1 MQNVIG
7 TPARGNKFY
16 PRPAIVKR
24 IVQKVL
30 AGNNLQ
36 ISAPRRIGKTSILYY
51 LLDNKVDGHSYV
63 FADTGSFNNAAAFYK
78 KLLQE
83 TLKSDAV
90 SKSQKLTN
98 AFAKKGNRFL
108 SKIKSI
114 KILGHGLDLHE
125 YEGEANYYEDFCN
138 LLCGFAMEEA
148 TKLVIMVDEFPQTIQ
163 NIADAATDVEQ
174 GRKNAIQFLQENRSL
189 RTNPDIIN
197 KAIFVY
203 TGSIGLTHTVSA
215 LGGTAFINDLNSV
228 EVPALQRAEA
238 VDLLKQLLGHY
249 QFSIEEAAT
258 TYLLD
263 KIEWLIPFHIQLAV
277 QEIELLLQAG
287 EIVTPSI
294 IDKSFNTIV
303 DSRNNNHFDHYYS
316 RLKTHFK
323 GEEFVFAN
331 DLLQWIAVAQT
342 IEKGR
347 IYDLSVKYKLAERC
361 KGILETLVYDGYIN
375 NNDNVNLFRFNSPV
389 VRMWWVKNICK

>member
-24 IVQKVL
+24 IVQKIM

-36 ISAPRRIGKTSILYY
+36 VAAPRRIGKTSILYY
-51 LLDNKVDGHSYV
+51 LLDNKVDNHRYV
-63 FADTGSFNNAAAFYK
+63 FADTGSFNNGEAFYK

-83 TLKSDAV
+83 TLKSDAIA
-90 SKSQKLTN
+90 KSQKLTN
-98 AFAKKGNRFL
+98 AFAKKGNKFL

-114 KILGHGLDLHE
+114 KIFGNGLDLHE
-125 YEGEANYYEDFCN
+125 DEGKTNYYEDLCN
-138 LLCGFAMEEA
+138 LLCGFAMEEN
-148 TKLVIMVDEFPQTIQ
+148 TKLVVMVDEFPQTIQ
-163 NIADAATDVEQ
+163 NIADAETDAEQ
-174 GRKNAIQFLQENRSL
+174 GRKKAIQFLQENRSL

-197 KAIFVY
+197 KAIFIY

-228 EVPALQRAEA
+228 EVPALRQEEA
-238 VDLLKQLLGHY
+238 VDLLKQLLGYY
-249 QFSIEEAAT
+249 QFSIEEVAT
-258 TYLLD
+258 AYLLE

-277 QEIELLLQAG
+277 QEIELLLQPG
-287 EIVTPSI
+287 ESVTQSV
-294 IDKSFNTIV
+294 IDKAFNTIV
-303 DSRNNNHFDHYYS
+303 DSRNNNHFDHYYT

-323 GEEFVFAN
+323 GDEFVFAN
-331 DLLQWIAVAQT
+331 ELLQWISVKQT
-342 IEKGR
+342 LEKGR
-347 IYDLSVKYKLAERC
+347 IYDLSVKYRLEERC

-375 NNDNVNLFRFNSPV
+375 NNDNVNIFRFNSPV

>member
-16 PRPAIVKR
+16 PRPVIVKR

-63 FADTGSFNNAAAFYK
+63 FADTGSFNNAESFYK

-83 TLKSDAV
+83 ILKSDAV
-90 SKSQKLTN
+90 AKSQKLTT
-98 AFAKKGNRFL
+98 AFVKKGNKFL

-114 KILGHGLDLHE
+114 KILGNGLDLHE
-125 YEGEANYYEDFCN
+125 DEGKTNYYEDLCN
-138 LLCGFAMEEA
+138 LLCGFAMEED
-148 TKLVIMVDEFPQTIQ
+148 TKLVLMVDEFPQTIQ
-163 NIADAATDVEQ
+163 NIADSAMDVEQ
-174 GRKNAIQFLQENRSL
+174 GRKNAITFLQENRSL

-197 KAIFVY
+197 KAIFIY

-228 EVPALQRAEA
+228 EVSALHREEA
-238 VDLLKQLLGHY
+238 VDLLKQLLGYY
-249 QFSIEEAAT
+249 QFLIDETAT
-258 TYLLD
+258 SYLLD

-277 QEIELLLQAG
+277 QEIELLLQSG
-287 EIVTPSI
+287 DKVTPTI
-294 IDKSFNTIV
+294 IDKAFNTIV

-323 GEEFVFAN
+323 GDEFIFAN
-331 DLLQWIAVAQT
+331 ELLQWIAVEQT
-342 IEKGR
+342 LEKGR
-347 IYDLSVKYKLAERC
+347 IYDLSVKYKLEERC
-361 KGILETLVYDGYIN
+361 KGILETLIYDGYIN
-375 NNDNVNLFRFNSPV
+375 NNDNVTIFRFNSPV